1 MGFLF
6 IMPRER
12 AWEVMRKL
20 ILVLLAMVMLSGCG
34 NMKWHQKYQTG
45 YFDKDGKPAGYSG
58 ERKCLK
64 QAKKDTGNSWLQ
76 YCENDPKCTEL
87 MEACMKENGYT
98 EAKTFETT
106 EERMALYRKAYEE
119 GWIKPGMSRLE
130 VINLLGAPQIAT
142 YQLIPPRKIWMY
154 CRSAT
159 KTAFLGY
166 NFVLLITWNED
177 KVESVDRKF
186 KI

>member
-1 MGFLF
+1 MEK
-6 IMPRER
+6 M
-12 AWEVMRKL
+12 M
-20 ILVLLAMVMLSGCG
+20 LVLVAMVMLFGCS
-34 NMKWHQKYQTG
+34 NVNWHTKFQRG

-87 MEACMKENGYT
+87 MEVCMKENGYV

-106 EERMALYRKAYEE
+106 EERMALYRKVYEE

-130 VINLLGAPQIAT
+130 VISLLGAPQIVT
-142 YQLIPPRKIWMY
+142 GQLIPPRKIWMY
-154 CRSAT
+154 CRSAA
-159 KTAFLGY
+159 KTAFIGF
-166 NFVLLITWNED
+166 NFVLQITWYED
-177 KVESVDRKF
+177 KVESIDIKF